1 MSLLHV
7 TRYRRRMPT
16 PMPEPGDAA
25 ESWPVEESTDL
36 FRDDWVM
43 ALRADRIRRP
53 GHPGDDAF
61 RRLVLEHPGAS
72 IVVAMDDQER
82 VFCLK
87 QYRHAA
93 RTRFVELPAG
103 LCDAEGED
111 PLEVARR
118 ELREEAGLEAR
129 EWVGLAST
137 YSSPG
142 ISSEV
147 MHFYLARGLAA
158 ADRGDF
164 VPEHEEADME
174 LLWIDFADL
183 HAAVLDG
190 RLRDAPTVQAVL
202 LVAAK
207 GYAGRQP
214 AGE

>member
-1 MSLLHV
+1 MNLLHV
-7 TRYRRRMPT
+7 TRYGRCMPT
-16 PMPEPGDAA
+16 PRPEPGDAA
-25 ESWPVEESTDL
+25 ESWPVEASTDL
-36 FRDDWVM
+36 FRDDWVI
-43 ALRADRIRRP
+43 ALRADRIRHPDRP
-53 GHPGDDAF
+53 GDEAF
-61 RRLVLEHPGAS
+61 RRLVLEHPGAA
-72 IVVAMDDQER
+72 IVVAMDDEQR
-82 VFCLK
+82 VFCLG

-103 LCDAEGED
+103 LCDVDGEN

-118 ELREEAGLEAR
+118 ELLEEAGLEAE

-142 ISSEV
+142 ISSEL
-147 MHFYLARGLAA
+147 MHFYLARGLAP
-158 ADRGDF
+158 ADRGGF

-174 LLWIDFADL
+174 TLWVDFADL

-202 LVAAK
+202 LVEAL
-207 GYAGRQP
+207 GYAGRRP

>member
-1 MSLLHV
+1 
-7 TRYRRRMPT
+7 MPT
-16 PMPEPGDAA
+16 PTPEPGDTV

-36 FRDDWVM
+36 FRDEWVM

-53 GHPGDDAF
+53 DDAGGESF
-61 RRLVLEHPGAS
+61 RRLVLEHPGAAV
-72 IVVAMDDQER
+72 VVALDDEGR
-82 VFCLK
+82 VLCLR

-93 RTRFVELPAG
+93 GRRFVELPAG
-103 LCDAEGED
+103 LCDVDGED

-118 ELREEAGLEAR
+118 ELREEAGLEAG
-129 EWVGLAST
+129 EWVGLTST

-142 ISSEV
+142 ISSEL
-147 MHFYLARGLAA
+147 MHFYLARDLTA

-174 LLWIDFADL
+174 TVWIAFDEL
-183 HAAVLDG
+183 VAAALDG
-190 RLRDAPTVQAVL
+190 RLRDGPTVLAVL

-207 GYAGRQP
+207 GYAGRGH